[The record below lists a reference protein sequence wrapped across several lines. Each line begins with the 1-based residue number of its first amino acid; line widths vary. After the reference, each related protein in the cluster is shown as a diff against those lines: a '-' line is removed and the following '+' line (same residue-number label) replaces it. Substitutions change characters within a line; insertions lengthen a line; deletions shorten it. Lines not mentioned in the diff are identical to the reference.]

1 MKRIL
6 LFLLAVT
13 LCAGLNA
20 QTTKLSTE
28 KDSASYAFG
37 VLIGKS
43 LMRQLPPGIDLDLL
57 VKAMSSTLKGE
68 PQPFE
73 QQVCNQIFTNYTQK
87 IQAAE
92 DEKNKASGAENK
104 VAGEKFLAEN
114 KKRKE
119 VTTTASGLQYE
130 VLKKGEGKESP
141 KATDQVKVHY
151 HGTNIDGSVF
161 DSSVERGEPITF
173 GLNQVIA
180 GWTEGVQ
187 LMHPGDKY
195 KFYIPANLAYG
206 DRSPSPKIK
215 PESVLIFEVELLE
228 INPK

>member
-1 MKRIL
+1 MKKTL
-6 LFLLAVT
+6 LFLLAFT
-13 LCAGLNA
+13 LCAGLHA
-20 QTTKLSTE
+20 QTKLNTDR
-28 KDSASYAFG
+28 DSASYAFG
-37 VLIGKS
+37 MLIGKS
-43 LMRQLPPGIDLDLL
+43 LMRQLPPDLDIDLML
-57 VKAMSSTLKGE
+57 KALTSTLKNE
-68 PQPFE
+68 AQPFD
-73 QQVCNQIFTNYTQK
+73 QQQSNEIFTNFTQK
-87 IQAAE
+87 AQVEAGAKSKAE
-92 DEKNKASGAENK
+92 GQR
-104 VAGEKFLAEN
+104 FLEEN

-119 VTTTASGLQYE
+119 VSTTASGLQYE
-130 VLKKGEGKESP
+130 VLKRGEGKESP

-187 LMHPGDKY
+187 LMHVGDKF
-195 KFYIPANLAYG
+195 KFYIPSELAYG

-215 PESVLIFEVELLE
+215 PNSTLVFEVELFE